1 MTAPAWSTAKNRT
14 PVNSTLVTNA
24 AGMLQVKHSGS
35 GGATNTDGPWPKGN
49 EMSLAT
55 ASGSSDHATEVPH
68 LQHIRA
74 IGPNL
79 RAARSKL
86 GLTQGQLAERAGL
99 SLGWISAVETGRRV
113 PCVENL
119 VRICL
124 AVGVG
129 VDVALGMGGGR

>member
-1 MTAPAWSTAKNRT
+1 MTVTAWSTAKNRT
-14 PVNSTLVTNA
+14 PVNSTLVTSDE
-24 AGMLQVKHSGS
+24 GMLQLTHGGS
-35 GGATNTDGPWPKGN
+35 GGASNTDGPWPKGD
-49 EMSLAT
+49 ESMLVT
-55 ASGSSDHATEVPH
+55 ASGCADHTPAVPH
-68 LQHIRA
+68 LQHIRS